1 MRLLPVCFL
10 LFAVLQSQA
19 QQGSPRQADGA
30 GLTRAS
36 FTANGLANEKL
47 LTDLYLGDF
56 RDIDLERSDVL
67 FLGLYSEY
75 LRSFGRRCADYLPKN
90 KVELMET
97 YCAQQQY
104 NIDRYGNKVPAS
116 SCLVYSTRGTGIY
129 AEPTMYAA
137 KEQLDSAVGADTI
150 RQVFRT
156 MSGKNPLGTALST
169 LGAAQAMTNDMD
181 ALVRMNACTSPGLKR
196 FQENLMLFALNKQPI
211 RLPGGSGT
219 APPVIQPSPDTLS
232 KSQNLTKLLQ
242 DLILEQSK
250 TWLMNRFVSGSVSN
264 TAVLSRD
271 ADGRPSKVT
280 GSYLYNGQNRG
291 SVTVSFSNGLPGCMY
306 FLDLPSTCRT
316 PSRRVVEAYANGAY
330 QQ

>member
-116 SCLVYSTRGTGIY
+116 SCLVYSTRGTGIMPIPLCMPPRNSSIPQWERTRFGRY
-129 AEPTMYAA
+129 
-137 KEQLDSAVGADTI
+137 SAPCPERI
-150 RQVFRT
+150 HW
-156 MSGKNPLGTALST
+156 
-169 LGAAQAMTNDMD
+169 
-181 ALVRMNACTSPGLKR
+181 VRR
-196 FQENLMLFALNKQPI
+196 
-211 RLPGGSGT
+211 
-219 APPVIQPSPDTLS
+219 
-232 KSQNLTKLLQ
+232 
-242 DLILEQSK
+242 
-250 TWLMNRFVSGSVSN
+250 
-264 TAVLSRD
+264 
-271 ADGRPSKVT
+271 
-280 GSYLYNGQNRG
+280 
-291 SVTVSFSNGLPGCMY
+291 
-306 FLDLPSTCRT
+306 
-316 PSRRVVEAYANGAY
+316 
-330 QQ
+330 